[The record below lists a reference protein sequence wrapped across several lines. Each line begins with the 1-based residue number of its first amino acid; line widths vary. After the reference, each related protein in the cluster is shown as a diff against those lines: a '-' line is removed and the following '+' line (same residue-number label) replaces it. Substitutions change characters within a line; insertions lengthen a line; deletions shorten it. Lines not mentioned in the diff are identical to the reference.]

1 MWKIFL
7 DSILTLYCFESI
19 FNKLVQFPIELLR
32 SVIMFRS
39 NDNQQLLPDFLKQE
53 YPEIYKSINDEGYI
67 IEYPTFQTLKE
78 IHFEDKVVG
87 FITINTFHII
97 PTDLVIN
104 ECYIIPEYRGNNLL
118 YNELFRFI
126 TTPNANFH
134 LRNPNKALIKVLLK
148 TGMAGKISDNLVV
161 SYIKFVVMI
170 DTVYKNPKIKQFY
183 KRTDDKVP
191 YKANLFDMDLCS
203 VLFLDPALEY
213 VKFSDVLVLTLPR
226 KNDLKKYKLRKKLKK
241 VNESYL
247 DKCYDTRQENRD
259 EVIEFTEDVENFI
272 YKTIAVEN
280 VLGTSEELKPDFIK
294 YLNDNDLT
302 EEDGFKIINHINKAL
317 DEGHL
322 IPESCHSRMQYL
334 VGNIDALDTILD
346 DGSDDCPFCGRSNL
360 DFIETCEF
368 CGEKI
373 KDESYAD
380 ELIEKISNF
389 DFEALM
395 GDLNDSLDLDDI
407 LERVPIEENDPL
419 FELKT
424 FYNDYLTGFD
434 FEEIKQYYLNS
445 NEEESIG
452 DLMEDYFDKK
462 ILNENNDDDKFK
474 IYSDYL
480 CSFFYC
486 YLDNKQFDDALAHII
501 QLAILSSNKDDVGEG
516 NIIERKPHSIDV
528 HFEIDQFLNNNP
540 TFDLDNSYKIAIDN
554 FKVQDLLNNEKEVFS
569 AISELLT

>member
-213 VKFSDVLVLTLPR
+213 VKFSDVLALTLPR

-424 FYNDYLTGFD
+424 FYNDYLQAL
-434 FEEIKQYYLNS
+434 ILKKLNS
-445 NEEESIG
+445 TI
-452 DLMEDYFDKK
+452 
-462 ILNENNDDDKFK
+462 
-474 IYSDYL
+474 
-480 CSFFYC
+480 
-486 YLDNKQFDDALAHII
+486 
-501 QLAILSSNKDDVGEG
+501 
-516 NIIERKPHSIDV
+516 
-528 HFEIDQFLNNNP
+528 
-540 TFDLDNSYKIAIDN
+540 
-554 FKVQDLLNNEKEVFS
+554 
-569 AISELLT
+569 

>member
-1 MWKIFL
+1 
-7 DSILTLYCFESI
+7 
-19 FNKLVQFPIELLR
+19 
-32 SVIMFRS
+32 MFRS

-87 FITINTFHII
+87 FITFNTFHII

-118 YNELFRFI
+118 YNELFSFI

-191 YKANLFDMDLCS
+191 YKADLFDMDLCS
-203 VLFLDPALEY
+203 VLFLDPVLEY
-213 VKFSDVLVLTLPR
+213 VKFSDVFALTLPR
-226 KNDLKKYKLRKKLKK
+226 KNDLKKYKLRKKLKR

-247 DKCYDTRQENRD
+247 DKIYDTHQESRD
-259 EVIEFTEDVENFI
+259 EVMEFSEDVERFI
-272 YKTIAVEN
+272 YETISVEN
-280 VLGTSEELKPDFIK
+280 VLGNSEELKPDFIK

-334 VGNIDALDTILD
+334 VGNIDALDNILD
-346 DGSDDCPFCGRSNL
+346 DESDDCPFCGSSNL

-368 CGEKI
+368 CGQIIREG
-373 KDESYAD
+373 DYSD
-380 ELIEKISNF
+380 ELIEKINNF
-389 DFEALM
+389 DFDALM
-395 GDLNDSLDLDDI
+395 GDLKDSLDLDDI
-407 LERVPIEENDPL
+407 LERIPIEENDPL

-434 FEEIKQYYLNS
+434 FEDIKRYYLNS
-445 NEEESIG
+445 NKEEPIG
-452 DLMEDYFDKK
+452 DLMENYFDKK
-462 ILNENNDDDKFK
+462 ILNENNDEDKFK
-474 IYSDYL
+474 LYSDYL
-480 CSFFYC
+480 CSFFYY
-486 YLDNKQFDDALAHII
+486 YLDNKQFDDALSYII

-540 TFDLDNSYKIAIDN
+540 TFDLDNSYKIATDN
-554 FKVQDLLNNEKEVFS
+554 FKVQDWFNNEEEIFS

>member
-1 MWKIFL
+1 
-7 DSILTLYCFESI
+7 
-19 FNKLVQFPIELLR
+19 
-32 SVIMFRS
+32 MFRS
-39 NDNQQLLPDFLKQE
+39 NDNQQLLPDFLNQE

-67 IEYPTFQTLKE
+67 IEYPTFQSLKE

-87 FITINTFHII
+87 FITFNTFHII

-118 YNELFRFI
+118 YNELFSFI

-183 KRTDDKVP
+183 KRTDDKIP
-191 YKANLFDMDLCS
+191 YKADLFDMDLCS
-203 VLFLDPALEY
+203 VLFLDPVLEY
-213 VKFSDVLVLTLPR
+213 VKFSDVFALTLPR
-226 KNDLKKYKLRKKLKK
+226 KNDLKKYKLRKKLKR

-247 DKCYDTRQENRD
+247 DKIYDTHQESRD
-259 EVIEFTEDVENFI
+259 EVMEFSEDVENFI
-272 YKTIAVEN
+272 YETIAVEN

-346 DGSDDCPFCGRSNL
+346 DESDDCPFCGRSNL
-360 DFIETCEF
+360 DFIEICEF

-373 KDESYAD
+373 KDGNYQD

-389 DFEALM
+389 DFDAFM
-395 GDLNDSLDLDDI
+395 GDLKDSLDLDDI
-407 LERVPIEENDPL
+407 LGKIPIEENDPL

-445 NEEESIG
+445 NDDEPIG
-452 DLMEDYFDKK
+452 DLMENYFDKK
-462 ILNENNDDDKFK
+462 ILNENNEEDKFK
-474 IYSDYL
+474 LYADYL
-480 CSFFYC
+480 SSFFY
-486 YLDNKQFDDALAHII
+486 YSLDNKQFDDALSYII

-516 NIIERKPHSIDV
+516 NIIERKPHAIDV
-528 HFEIDQFLNNNP
+528 HFEIDQFLNNDP

-554 FKVQDLLNNEKEVFS
+554 FKVKDWLNNEKEVFS